1 MRMPHPPRRIL
12 TASLALATVAAG
24 ACDLVGHYLAGAP
37 EDQLV
42 RAALQRWAS
51 PGAVFLDGA
60 AGPDTVA
67 SVSATG
73 ARAWQVAILP
83 LEGGAPTVWSL
94 EVSRVETYP
103 AFPGEAFGRHLA
115 ERARELGMRTFIP
128 GDILSGL
135 ADGRLLGVGE
145 VEVRYGPSVRSA
157 RNTATS
163 VAYLVPD
170 PAGGAPVWQI
180 QNASRAANVLLDVLR
195 TVTDDMIRRDERV
208 LSCMGAASAGGVP
221 RSTQLACVRNVWE
234 GEFGPGE

>member
-1 MRMPHPPRRIL
+1 MPNPPRRIL
-12 TASLALATVAAG
+12 AASLALATVAAG
-24 ACDLVGHYLAGAP
+24 ACDLVGRYLAGAP

-51 PGAVFLDGA
+51 PGSVFLDGA
-60 AGPDTVA
+60 AGLDPVA

-73 ARAWQVAILP
+73 ARAWQVAVLP

-103 AFPGEAFGRHLA
+103 AFPGEAFGSHLTD
-115 ERARELGMRTFIP
+115 RSRDLGMRTFIP
-128 GDILSGL
+128 DDILSRL

-145 VEVRYGPSVRSA
+145 LEVRYGPSVRSG

-163 VAYLVPD
+163 VAFLVPD
-170 PAGGAPVWQI
+170 PAGGAPVWQV
-180 QNASRAANVLLDVLR
+180 QDASRSANVLLEALR
-195 TVTDDMIRRDERV
+195 TVTDEMIHRDERV
-208 LSCMGAASAGGVP
+208 LSCMGAASPAGVP

-234 GEFGPGE
+234 SEFGPGE